1 MRSRLLALALAHVAC
16 AGAASALPGC
26 VGVFNTH
33 PGARGLVVD
42 ARTGRPIARCEIIV
56 GGAYDAKVI
65 RTKSDG
71 TFSVPVR
78 RQLGVTLLAL
88 APARGTIFVVRPG
101 YVTAQRELRPV
112 PPEGS
117 VSSRQDLGV
126 IRLVPK
132 SR

>member
-1 MRSRLLALALAHVAC
+1 MRNRRLARAITHVAFALAVF
-16 AGAASALPGC
+16 AAPGC

-42 ARTGRPIARCEIIV
+42 ARTGRPIAHCQVVV
-56 GGAYDAKVI
+56 GGAYDAKFI

-78 RQLGVTLLAL
+78 RQVGVTLLEL
-88 APARGTIFVVRPG
+88 APPTGTIFVVRPG
-101 YVTAQRELRPV
+101 YVTAQRELRAIA
-112 PPEGS
+112 PEGPVTS
-117 VSSRQDLGV
+117 QQDLGV
-126 IRLVPK
+126 IRLLPL